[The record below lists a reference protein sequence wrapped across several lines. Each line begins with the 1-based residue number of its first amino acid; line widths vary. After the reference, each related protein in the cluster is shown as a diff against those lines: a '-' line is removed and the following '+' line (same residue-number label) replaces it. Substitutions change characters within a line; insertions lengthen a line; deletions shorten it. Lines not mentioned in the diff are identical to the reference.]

1 MDRESLLTYIPRIT
15 VRVRGSI
22 IVNART
28 KHACQYQSCMFI
40 LVSGPFIHSPRMHR
54 RYSSEQRGYAKGG

>member
-15 VRVRGSI
+15 VRVRGNI
-22 IVNART
+22 IVNAHVNIS
-28 KHACQYQSCMFI
+28 HACFPI
-40 LVSGPFIHSPRMHR
+40 HKWPVHSPRMHR